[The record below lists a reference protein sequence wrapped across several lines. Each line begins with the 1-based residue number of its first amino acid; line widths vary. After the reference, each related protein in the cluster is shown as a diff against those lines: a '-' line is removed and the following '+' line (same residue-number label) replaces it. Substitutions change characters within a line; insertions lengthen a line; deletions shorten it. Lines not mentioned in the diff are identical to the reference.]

1 MSIKKDNKPNKVYKD
16 SIRVVNMSS
25 YQTPSIQEVHNKD
38 WVSFGDNNDYFD
50 NLIDRYVDSPTNG
63 RCINGIIDM
72 IYGRGLESTNSDVFP
87 ADYIR
92 MKKLIRPR
100 EVKRLVNDYKLLG
113 QGAMQITYNKS
124 KTKILKVSHFPM
136 ETLRAEKAEKGKIKA
151 YYYHPSWKDLKSS
164 DRPKR
169 IPSFGNGSKSES
181 NELYIFKP
189 YRSGFYYYATVDY
202 QACLQYA
209 ELESEVSNY
218 HISNIQNGLQPSLFV
233 NFNNGVPNAE
243 TQASIETKINQKF
256 SGSSN
261 TGKAIIAFNE
271 SAETQANIE
280 AIHLPDAH
288 AQYQFLS
295 DEAREKIML
304 GHGIVS
310 PILLGI
316 KDNTGFGNNAE
327 ELRTASVLMDNVI
340 IRPLQDGVI
349 YGLTEIL
356 EFNNIHQDL
365 YFTTLQPI
373 EFTELDNIETK
384 IKREEETGEKLSAEE
399 PNGDFSEE
407 QGDDMLGQLE
417 GLGEVLSDDWEVV
430 HSERYEDDL
439 SDVKMAEIKS
449 LNKSSKEDS
458 DIYKI
463 RYAYMPVRKS
473 PDSRE
478 FCKKMEVF
486 TSRKIVFRKEDI
498 NMMSFRGVNSELGH
512 NRQNYSLLKFK
523 GGKNCHHYWELRVFK
538 LKGDKRVDPNSA
550 YEKGLKEPNNPS
562 EMGEKM
568 IDRADKG
575 AYRSTLNRIRKIIGQ

>member
-439 SDVKMAEIKS
+439 SDLKMAEIKS

>member
-1 MSIKKDNKPNKVYKD
+1 MSKDKKEYID

-25 YQTPSIQEVHNKD
+25 YQTPSIEEVHNKE
-38 WVSFGDNNDYFD
+38 WVSFGFNNDYFD

-72 IYGRGLESTNSDVFP
+72 IYGRGLESTNSDLFP
-87 ADYIR
+87 ADYVR
-92 MKKLIRPR
+92 MKQLLRPR

-113 QGAMQITYNKS
+113 QGAMQITYNKAKS
-124 KTKILKVSHFPM
+124 KILKVSHFPM
-136 ETLRAEKAEKGKIKA
+136 ETLRAEKATDGQIKA
-151 YYYHPSWKDLKSS
+151 YYYHPSWKKYKSS
-164 DRPKR
+164 DNPKR
-169 IPSFGNGSKSES
+169 IPTFGNGNKGQV
-181 NELYIFKP
+181 NELYVFKP

-243 TQASIETKINQKF
+243 TQASIEQKINQKF

-271 SAETQANIE
+271 SAETKADIE

-340 IRPLQDGVI
+340 IRPLQDGII

-356 EFNNIHQDL
+356 EFNDIHQDL
-365 YFTTLQPI
+365 YFITLQPI

-399 PNGDFSEE
+399 PTGDFSDEE
-407 QGDDMLGQLE
+407 GDDLYSQLE
-417 GLGEVLSDDWEVV
+417 GLGEVLSDEWELI
-430 HSERYEDDL
+430 HSEIYQEEDE
-439 SDVKMAEIKS
+439 SVKMAEIKYS
-449 LNKSSKEDS
+449 DKSSKEDNA
-458 DIYKI
+458 IYKV
-463 RYAYMPVRKS
+463 RYSYEPVRKS
-473 PDSRE
+473 ADSRN
-478 FCKKMEVF
+478 FCKKMESL
-486 TSRKIVFRKEDI
+486 TSSKVVFRKEDI
-498 NMMSFRGVNSELGH
+498 NMMSFRGVNSVLGH
-512 NRQNYSLLKFK
+512 NKKNYSLLKFK
-523 GGKNCHHYWELRVFK
+523 GGKNCHHYWTLQVYKKSTGKKVE
-538 LKGDKRVDPNSA
+538 PNTA
-550 YEKGLKEPNNPS
+550 YDKGLNQPNNPS
-562 EMGEKM
+562 EMEESM
-568 IDRADKG
+568 ISRADRG
-575 AYRSTLNRIRKIIGQ
+575 AYPSVLSRIRKILGQ

>member
-1 MSIKKDNKPNKVYKD
+1 MSTKKNNITKEYKD

-25 YQTPSIQEVHNKD
+25 YQVPSIKEVHNKE

-50 NLIDRYVDSPTNG
+50 NLIERYLDSPTNG
-63 RCINGIIDM
+63 RCINGIVDM
-72 IYGRGLESTNSDVFP
+72 IYGRGLESTNSSVFP
-87 ADYIR
+87 ADYIK
-92 MKKLIRPR
+92 MKQLLRPR

-113 QGAMQITYNKS
+113 QGALQLTYNKA

-136 ETLRAEKAEKGKIKA
+136 ETLRAEKATKGKIQA
-151 YYYHPSWKDLKSS
+151 YYYHPSWKDCKNS
-164 DRPKR
+164 DNPKR
-169 IPSFGNGSKSES
+169 IPTFGSGSKTQL
-181 NELYIFKP
+181 NEIYIFKP
-189 YRSGFYYYATVDY
+189 YRSGFYYYSTVDY

-233 NFNNGVPNAE
+233 NFNNGIPNAE
-243 TQASIETKINQKF
+243 TQQSIESKINQKF

-271 SAETQANIE
+271 SAETKADIE

-384 IKREEETGEKLSAEE
+384 IKREEETGEKLSADE
-399 PNGDFSEE
+399 PSGDFSDEE
-407 QGDDMLGQLE
+407 GEDLYSQLE
-417 GLGEVLSDDWEVV
+417 GLGEVLSDDWELI
-430 HSERYEDDL
+430 HSEIYQEEDE
-439 SDVKMAEIKS
+439 SVKMAEIKYS
-449 LNKSSKEDS
+449 DKTSKED
-458 DIYKI
+458 DAIYKV
-463 RYAYMPVRKS
+463 RYSYEPVRKS
-473 PDSRE
+473 ADSRD
-478 FCKKMEVF
+478 FCKKMESL
-486 TSRKIVFRKEDI
+486 TSNKVVFRKEDI
-498 NMMSFRGVNSELGH
+498 NMMSFRGVNNVLGH
-512 NRQNYSLLKFK
+512 NKQNYSLLKFK
-523 GGKNCHHYWELRVFK
+523 GGKNCHHYWSLQVYKKSSGRKV
-538 LKGDKRVDPNSA
+538 NSEEA
-550 YEKGLKEPNNPS
+550 YNKGLKEPVNPS
-562 EMGEKM
+562 EMGESM
-568 IDRADKG
+568 ISRGDKG
-575 AYRSTLNRIRKIIGQ
+575 AYPSVLSRIRKILGQ